1 MKFLLDE
8 NVRRSVA
15 VFLKQKGFDA
25 KVIGMETKAGLSDLQ
40 VLRLANQEKRILI
53 TNDTDFGDLIFNF
66 GHPIYG
72 LILFRLKI
80 ETKENVLNLL
90 EKVLIEYTDKL
101 EKHYTVISENQIRF
115 RLL

>member
-8 NVRRSVA
+8 NVRKSVA
-15 VFLKQKGFDA
+15 GFLKQKGFDV
-25 KVIGMETKAGLSDLQ
+25 KVIGMETKAGLSDLH

-53 TNDTDFGDLIFNF
+53 TNDTDFGDLVFNF
-66 GHPIYG
+66 GHPIHG
-72 LILFRLKI
+72 LILFRLRI
-80 ETKENVLNLL
+80 ETKENILNLL
-90 EKVLIEYTDKL
+90 EKVFADYQSKL